1 MQVFTRA
8 TAEAAPCAV
17 FDDARRPCVIAAD
30 TRARA
35 LGVHSGEALM
45 AAHAIA
51 PDVVFRARDTALEVA
66 TLDELAAA
74 CARFTPSLALAPPD
88 TILLEV
94 SASLRLFGGREALLQ
109 ALADTLTGLGL
120 IMRSGLAPT
129 PLAAHWFA
137 LAATT
142 APVGPGWQDALD
154 ALPLEVLGIG
164 TDVSAA
170 TLELLAELGLQR
182 LAQVR
187 RLPREGLARRQAR
200 AVLDA
205 LARARGE
212 VPDPRRWHEPPARF
226 ASTLALPVAT
236 ANTEPLLFA
245 VSRLVAGLIA
255 WLAAR
260 HAGIDRFTLEL
271 VHEDH
276 SVTSFVIISG
286 EPLRENSRLM
296 LLTRE
301 RLSALT
307 LPAPVDTLRL
317 IADAPV
323 LRPGRTPDLFG
334 DPARNH
340 ENAVLLLDRLR
351 ARLGPQAV
359 RRIAP
364 WPDHRPERASRMLPV
379 DAPAGDESTT
389 CAPRPAWL
397 LERPRPIGAAEGL
410 EFVAGPERIESGW
423 WDGADLQR
431 DYFVVRAPDAAL
443 WWVFRDHS
451 DDGWYLH
458 GHFG

>member
-1 MQVFTRA
+1 M
-8 TAEAAPCAV
+8 PCAV
-17 FDDARRPCVIAAD
+17 FDDARHPCVVAAD

-35 LGVHSGEALM
+35 LGILPGEAL
-45 AAHAIA
+45 ASARAIA
-51 PDVVFRARDTALEVA
+51 PDVVFRARDAALEEA
-66 TLDELAAA
+66 TLDELVAA

-88 TILLEV
+88 TVLLEV
-94 SASLRLFGGREALLQ
+94 SASLRLFGGREALLC
-109 ALADTLTGLGL
+109 ALADTLAGLGL
-120 IMRSGLAPT
+120 VTRRGLAPT

-137 LAATT
+137 FAALP
-142 APVGPGWQDALD
+142 APSGADWQDALD

-200 AVLDA
+200 TVLDA
-205 LARARGE
+205 LSRARGDT
-212 VPDPRRWHEPPARF
+212 PDPRRLREPPARF
-226 ASTLALPVAT
+226 AFMLALPVAT

-245 VSRLVAGLIA
+245 VSRLVAGLVA

-271 VHEDH
+271 VHADH
-276 SVTSFVIISG
+276 SVTALEIVSG
-286 EPLRENSRLM
+286 EPSREIARLM
-296 LLTRE
+296 LLARE
-301 RLSALT
+301 RLCALA
-307 LPAPVDTLRL
+307 LPALVDALRL

-334 DPARNH
+334 DTAGVR

-351 ARLGPQAV
+351 ARLGTQAV
-359 RRIAP
+359 CRIAP

-379 DAPAGDESTT
+379 DAPAGDEATT

-397 LERPRPIGAAEGL
+397 LKHPRPIGAADGL
-410 EFVAGPERIESGW
+410 EFVAGPERIETGW

-443 WWVFRDHS
+443 WWVFRDRS
-451 DDGWYLH
+451 DGGWYLH